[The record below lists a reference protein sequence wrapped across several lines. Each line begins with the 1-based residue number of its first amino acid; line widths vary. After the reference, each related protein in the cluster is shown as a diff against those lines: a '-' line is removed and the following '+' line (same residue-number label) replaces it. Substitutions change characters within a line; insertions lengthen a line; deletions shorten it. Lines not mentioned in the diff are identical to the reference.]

1 MAYRF
6 LAMPDPA
13 DAVYWRGAGLGEA
26 PPPGTAAPDVT
37 EAAQWLAVASGASED
52 EADLALMAWLGPG
65 ACVELVTIVRG
76 PADGSQETAGEGVS
90 LARAVEL
97 APSVAAHVTDCA
109 ACSDRLRAMVSV
121 GEVLRHGRPA
131 TSGQSR
137 LLHPAGGPIGQE
149 PGRRTGG
156 RRRRLVSPSAAGAA
170 LAAAGVAAAIAYLA
184 WPSASPGPTSARSTT
199 AANVRLPAGG
209 SSLVLDPV
217 ATSTA
222 VLHLSDVGRRA
233 VTWQAA
239 TTAPWLRVA
248 PATGHL
254 EPGQSVSLALDVVG
268 NQAAGLRATVT
279 VNGNDGSV
287 AAASYRP

>member
-1 MAYRF
+1 
-6 LAMPDPA
+6 MPDPA
-13 DAVYWRGAGLGEA
+13 DAVYWRGGGPGEA
-26 PPPGTAAPDVT
+26 PPPGTDAPDVT
-37 EAAQWLAVASGASED
+37 EAAQWLAVASGVSED

-65 ACVELVTIVRG
+65 TCVELAMIVGR
-76 PADGSQETAGEGVS
+76 PADGDPETSREGVS
-90 LARAVEL
+90 LARALEL
-97 APSVAAHVTDCA
+97 APTVAAHVTGCA

-121 GEVLRHGRPA
+121 GSVLRHGRPA

-137 LLHPAGGPIGQE
+137 RLHPAGGPTGPE
-149 PGRRTGG
+149 PGARTGA
-156 RRRRLVSPSAAGAA
+156 RRRRLNAPAAGAV
-170 LAAAGVAAAIAYLA
+170 LATAGVAAAIAYLA
-184 WPSASPGPTSARSTT
+184 WPSASPGPTPARST
-199 AANVRLPAGG
+199 AAAISRLPAGG

-217 ATSTA
+217 ATSSS

-254 EPGQSVSLALDVVG
+254 DPGQSVSLALDVVG
-268 NQAAGLRATVT
+268 NQASGLRATVT

-287 AAASYRP
+287 AAASFRP